1 MAEKD
6 IERLLKKNKWQL
18 IIGFLG
24 LALILISFFLI
35 TQSSDSGVEII
46 SVDEEESETIF
57 IDLGGAV
64 QKPGLYELPSNSRLN
79 DLFIKADGLALD
91 ADREWVEKN
100 LNLAQKLEDGTKL
113 YIPFESDDGNIL
125 KASVSE
131 GKININTAS
140 LGELDTL
147 WGIGEKRASSIIDNR
162 PYQSIDDLIKEKIIS
177 QDVFEKIK
185 EEISVY

>member
-1 MAEKD
+1 MAEND
-6 IERLLKKNKWQL
+6 IESLLKKNKWQL
-18 IIGFLG
+18 IIGVLG
-24 LALILISFFLI
+24 LILILMSLFLI
-35 TQSSDSGVEII
+35 AQSSSSEIEII
-46 SVDEEESETIF
+46 PIDEEESETIF

-79 DLFIKADGLALD
+79 DLFIKAGGLALD

-113 YIPFESDDGNIL
+113 YIPFESDDSNIL
-125 KASVSE
+125 KTSVSE

-162 PYQSIDDLIKEKIIS
+162 PYQSIEELIKEKIIP